1 MLTPCFNFQQTGPV
15 HRAPPGS
22 TRSLGGRA
30 GQAEAAE
37 PRRRRAAPAAG
48 PRCWRRT
55 RGEPGA
61 CVLCDM
67 LHCCSTDPAV
77 APGHRLRIRSEP
89 PFPKTSRRS
98 SRLPRSSRAARRRR
112 RPRSDAGVG
121 AESAASGGRRSDSV
135 RDSECRGSG
144 GTAAAVPPS
153 QRPPAA
159 EAAVASLAAAE
170 GLGRIGLL
178 GSRTDS
184 HCRTVAVTTTHCGLE
199 SLDSMESA
207 ALSARTRRG
216 LGAES
221 APTLRRL
228 CGCTD

>member
-55 RGEPGA
+55 WAEPGA
-61 CVLCDM
+61 CV

-77 APGHRLRIRSEP
+77 APAADPIRATVP
-89 PFPKTSRRS
+89 KDFATKFPTSPVFPCRS
-98 SRLPRSSRAARRRR
+98 APSRRRR

-170 GLGRIGLL
+170 GLGRIGPL